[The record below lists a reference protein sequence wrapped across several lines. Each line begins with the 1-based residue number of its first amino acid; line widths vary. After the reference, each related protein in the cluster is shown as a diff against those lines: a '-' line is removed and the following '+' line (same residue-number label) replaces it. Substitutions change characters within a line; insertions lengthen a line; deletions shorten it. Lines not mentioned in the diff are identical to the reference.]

1 VLSDAMDAPSMYVAM
16 TRGSQSNTV
25 HIVAADLAQARAK
38 RVDAA
43 GRNRADLGLDH
54 AITAARA
61 EAGDYAPVRQ
71 ETFGQRMARRM
82 AAIDEQLTAAR
93 QAPATQPAVPARS
106 RRLNRR
112 RATPRGTADRGSDGT
127 NRSGP
132 VRTSERQLTVTPA
145 RWGVRRRCHPANGDR
160 WDARSC
166 RAMPAVGDGS
176 VQSRRR
182 DLAWC

>member
-1 VLSDAMDAPSMYVAM
+1 MNSHHEARETVLSDAMDAPSVYVAM

-112 RATPRGTADRGSDGT
+112 RATPSGTADRGSDGT
-127 NRSGP
+127 TP
-132 VRTSERQLTVTPA
+132 VRPGADIGTTTHRYARPVGRPPSVSPGER
-145 RWGVRRRCHPANGDR
+145 
-160 WDARSC
+160 
-166 RAMPAVGDGS
+166 
-176 VQSRRR
+176 
-182 DLAWC
+182 